1 MLDDKYVVDAVVH
14 PYNLAP
20 ENQNPAASEQLAS
33 VYAAHTIAVD
43 EKHTK
48 YALNEAEFFSDLPF
62 EAITSSLFLE
72 SQTDFAFIH
81 ALPNLGFARDYVT
94 DPARAA
100 ACRDANPGRY
110 GMYATV
116 DTPVTDAAIAQLERQ
131 VTDYG
136 VNGLKLY
143 PAFFYDGIGEGWRLD
158 GEDFAVPLLE
168 AAHDL
173 GIRTVA
179 VHKALWLPPAPKE
192 AFRLD
197 DVSPVLDRFP
207 DMRFA
212 IVHAGTA
219 FKDQTIELLRRHQ
232 NLYATLE
239 SLFAYVMTRPGI
251 FANFLGA
258 AIAAVGSDRLMY
270 ASGSNLSH
278 PRPLLALFER
288 FAMPPELIESRGFLP
303 MTDEDKRNIL
313 GANALRMH
321 GLDEATLRSAVT
333 DSFDEQRAVGYA
345 QPWSTLRTPAEVPLR

>member
-1 MLDDKYVVDAVVH
+1 MIGDAFVVDAVVH

-20 ENQNPAASEQLAS
+20 ENQNPDATEQLAS
-33 VYAAHTIAVD
+33 VYAAHTLSVD
-43 EKHTK
+43 EKHQK
-48 YALNEAEFFSDLPF
+48 YAMNEQEFFSDVSFDAL
-62 EAITSSLFLE
+62 TSSLFLE
-72 SQTDFAFIH
+72 SQVDFAFIH
-81 ALPNLGFARDYVT
+81 ALPNLGFARSYVT
-94 DPARAA
+94 APARAA
-100 ACRDANPGRY
+100 ACRDAHPGRY

-116 DTPVTDAAIAQLERQ
+116 DTPVTDAAISQLEQQ
-131 VTDYG
+131 VADYG

-168 AAHDL
+168 AARDL

-219 FKDQTIELLRRHQ
+219 FKDQTVELLRRHQ

-239 SLFAYVMTRPGI
+239 SLFAYIMVRPDI
-251 FANFLGA
+251 FAQFIGA
-258 AIAAVGSDRLMY
+258 AVSAVGSDRLMF

-288 FAMPPELIESRGFLP
+288 FELPADLIENKGFRQL
-303 MTDEDKRNIL
+303 TAEDKRNIL
-313 GANALRMH
+313 GANALRLH
-321 GLDEATLRSAVT
+321 GLDEASLRAAVT
-333 DSFDEQRAVGYA
+333 DSFDARRDAGYA
-345 QPWSTLRTPAEVPLR
+345 QPWSVLRAGADALA